1 MKEKWERFTH
11 LIDEY
16 ENDKSLLE
24 PALNMEI
31 KSQKKPVRMNKKWL
45 LIGIISVCV
54 LFAVAIPVY
63 LSLRPKPP
71 VVNYYDEKNVEL
83 SQIEDL
89 PKFILDNNLN
99 IKCLELQNCE
109 NRKAEIIETKELGYL
124 IQNGF
129 YISDAGFDQVKLFIV
144 IAQNSKF
151 SFANNFKELNN
162 ECEINGSLVRFDSEF
177 KMNQN
182 IIKVWFKHG
191 ETEYYIN
198 ITTYGDVEAKID
210 YYVKQLIKD

>member
-31 KSQKKPVRMNKKWL
+31 KSQEKPVRMKKKWL

-63 LSLRPKPP
+63 FSLRPKPP
-71 VVNYYDEKNVEL
+71 VINYYDEKNVEL

-89 PKFILDNNLN
+89 PKYVLDNNLN
-99 IKCLELQNCE
+99 IKYLDLVNCE
-109 NRKAEIIETKELGYL
+109 NRKAEIIETRELGYL

-129 YISDAGFDQVKLFIV
+129 HISDTGFDQIELFIV

-151 SFANNFKELNN
+151 SFSNNFNALNN
-162 ECEINGSLVRFDSEF
+162 EFEINGYLVRFDSEF
-177 KMNQN
+177 QMKQN
-182 IIKVWFKHG
+182 TIKVHFKHG

-198 ITTYGDVEAKID
+198 IITYGDVEAKID

>member
-1 MKEKWERFTH
+1 MKDKWERFTH

-31 KSQKKPVRMNKKWL
+31 KSQEKPVRMKKKWL

-63 LSLRPKPP
+63 FSLRPKPP

-89 PKFILDNNLN
+89 PKYVLDNNLN
-99 IKCLELQNCE
+99 IKYLDLVNCE
-109 NRKAEIIETKELGYL
+109 NRKAEIIETRELGYL

-129 YISDAGFDQVKLFIV
+129 YISDAGFDQVKLYIV
-144 IAQNSKF
+144 VMKNAEFVF
-151 SFANNFKELNN
+151 SNNFKELNN
-162 ECEINGSLVRFDSEF
+162 EYVVNDVIVKYSSEF
-177 KMNQN
+177 KMERNT
-182 IIKVWFKHG
+182 IKVHFKHG

-198 ITTYGDVEAKID
+198 IITYGDVEAKID

>member
-31 KSQKKPVRMNKKWL
+31 KSQEKPVRMKQKWL

-71 VVNYYDEKNVEL
+71 VVNYYEEKNIEL
-83 SQIEDL
+83 IQIDDL
-89 PKFILDNNLN
+89 QKFVLDNNLN
-99 IKCLELQNCE
+99 VNYLDLLNCE
-109 NRKAEIIETKELGYL
+109 NHKAEIIETKELGYL
-124 IQNGF
+124 EQNGF
-129 YISDAGFDQVKLFIV
+129 YISDAGFDQVKLYIV
-144 IAQNSKF
+144 VMKNAEFVF
-151 SFANNFKELNN
+151 SNNFKELNN
-162 ECEINGSLVRFDSEF
+162 EYVVNDVIVKYSSEF
-177 KMNQN
+177 QMERNT
-182 IIKVWFKHG
+182 IKVYFKHG